1 MKKTV
6 SVIVLAGALALG
18 LTACATPEH
27 PTHSAKASAVA
38 KATPTPTP
46 TPTPDGTAAHP
57 YPQGTVTVTD
67 PGSSWDV
74 TLTDLNSN
82 ATDQVKAQDSYATLA
97 AGDQYVMGTITAT
110 VNKDAQASNLGQTTT
125 VSGSLTPVF
134 VGGDGKIYS
143 GSTDPA
149 SDATITNDWINV
161 PSIVYQV
168 GVKSS
173 GAFAIPVPTSAVAG
187 GHFGIENSVSN
198 HIVYFQ

>member
-6 SVIVLAGALALG
+6 SVIALAGALTLG
-18 LTACATPEH
+18 LTACATAEH
-27 PTHSAKASAVA
+27 PTHSEKASAVA

-46 TPTPDGTAAHP
+46 TPTADGTAAHP
-57 YPQGTVTVTD
+57 YPQGTLTVTD
-67 PGSSWDV
+67 QGSSWDV
-74 TLTDLNSN
+74 TLTDLNAN
-82 ATDQVKAQDSYATLA
+82 ATEQVKAQDTYATLA

-110 VNKDAQASNLGQTTT
+110 VNKDAQASNLGQTIT
-125 VSGSLTPVF
+125 VSGSLSPVY

-149 SDATITNDWINV
+149 SDATISNDWINA

-173 GAFAIPVPTSAVAG
+173 GAFAIPVPTSASTG
-187 GHFGIENSVSN
+187 GYFGVENMTSN